1 MSKKTSASWDMVQL
15 AGAVA
20 DLKRD
25 HYRILLTMSVLVDLL
40 VDRGFVSREELERKT
55 AAIDDELE
63 TLIDASLRPMG

>member
-1 MSKKTSASWDMVQL
+1 MVQL